1 MTMSL
6 TQSIHKGRREKAG
19 ETAAICGDERRTWAE
34 LAGRIERLA
43 GALAAL
49 GVAPGDRVGMMAL
62 NSVRYLEYFYGCW
75 WAGAV
80 VNPVNIR
87 WNPHEVAYSLDD
99 CDTRV
104 LIVDDAF
111 APLVPQLRQL
121 SRSLRTVI
129 FCGRGT
135 PPEGALDYEAL
146 LAEATPRDDLRR
158 GGGDLAA
165 VMYTGGTTG
174 RPKGVMLGH
183 DNLYINALSNAS
195 GVPRVGV
202 KVGLV
207 VSPMFHVAGCGLSL
221 LMAQRLVPQVIVP
234 AFDEVAIMA
243 AVQAH
248 RANEI
253 FLVPTMIKRL
263 IEHPRFAEFDLSSL
277 KLMLYGAA
285 PIDATLL
292 AQAMAALPGADFA
305 QAYGMTELAPTVVT
319 LGPEEHRPG
328 PQRERLL
335 RAAGRPVPIAEVR
348 IVDGEGRELPPGEV
362 GEITA
367 RGPMVMQGYWN
378 KPAETAAALRDGW
391 MHTGDMGRLDADGY
405 LFVVDRLKDMIVS
418 GGENVYSAE
427 VENAIAQLPQVSM
440 CAVIGVPDER
450 WGERVHAVLV
460 LREGQSL
467 DEAEVI
473 AHCRAHIAGYK
484 CPRSVEFRAA
494 LPLSA
499 AGKLQKFELRAPFWA
514 GRSRNVN

>member
-6 TQSIHKGRREKAG
+6 TQSIHRGRREKAG
-19 ETAAICGDERRTWAE
+19 ETAAICGDERRSWAE
-34 LAGRIERLA
+34 LAGCIERLA

-146 LAEATPRDDLRR
+146 LAEAAPRDDLRR

-263 IEHPRFAEFDLSSL
+263 IEHPRFADFDLSSL
-277 KLMLYGAA
+277 RLMLYGAA

-484 CPRSVEFRAA
+484 CPRSVEFRST